1 MFRDVLEYEKNI
13 SGIYEG
19 RIYSYAAT
27 ILVALLFFIVAKIPA
42 FHCDTFA
49 PKWSIGDS
57 RGFQCDE
64 WRY

>member
-1 MFRDVLEYEKNI
+1 MFRDILEYEKNV
-13 SGIYEG
+13 SDIYED
-19 RIYSYAAT
+19 RIT
-27 ILVALLFFIVAKIPA
+27 IFVALLFFIVAKIPA

-64 WRY
+64 